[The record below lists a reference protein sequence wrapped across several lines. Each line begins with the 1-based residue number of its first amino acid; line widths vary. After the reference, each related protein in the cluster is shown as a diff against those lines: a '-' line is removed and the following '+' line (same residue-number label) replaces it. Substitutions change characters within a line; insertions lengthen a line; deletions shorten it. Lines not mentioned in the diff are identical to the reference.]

1 MKKTVTVSYEDE
13 KLTALKIYLEQ
24 KNQTVEGELEKLL
37 EGLYVKTVPVGVR
50 EFLSM
55 RLGTSEK
62 KKKVSSSGVGDG
74 GGSP

>member
-1 MKKTVTVSYEDE
+1 MKKTITVLYEDE
-13 KLTALKIYLEQ
+13 KLTALKMYLEQ

-55 RLGTSEK
+55 RLVTAEK
-62 KKKVSSSGVGDG
+62 KKKPSSGVGDG

>member
-1 MKKTVTVSYEDE
+1 MKKTITVSYEDE
-13 KLTALKIYLEQ
+13 KLTALKMYLEQ

-55 RLGTSEK
+55 RLGTAEK
-62 KKKVSSSGVGDG
+62 KKKLSSGVGDG